1 MGTLRSAWKEAAWV
15 FGLSRLLLLL
25 ITYVGGVLLRP
36 RNMASIPCVNNG
48 LRFCLLGWYH
58 WDADAFGRIA
68 HVGYRSVADVAF
80 FPFWPWLIRLGA
92 TVLGHRFPLSF
103 LLSELLLSNLFFFAA
118 LVAFYMLASEGL
130 HFDPAQARKALWYLT
145 FYAYAIF
152 FFAGYSESLFL
163 LLTLTIFLLLQGT
176 ALWRWWLAG
185 LLGCVAALTRSTA
198 IVLLVPFLFFYV
210 ERFWGAGSLAAA
222 AASGEIAQAQRW
234 RLWLR
239 RVLAALPALL
249 IPAALA
255 AYMGYL
261 GLRFGDPFI
270 YSRMERTVWG
280 RQFAFPWVAFGPALG
295 ALLTG
300 PLHTEMAVRNLMD
313 LLFTLLPLGVLAAG
327 WRQLPAAY
335 RFFSL
340 ALALFAL
347 CFPLVAGETLASQ
360 PRYMMMAFPLFLVLA
375 RWSKRFPSLDLV
387 YGGFCAPLFALNAL
401 LFTLHYWV
409 A

>member
-36 RNMASIPCVNNG
+36 KNMASIPCANSE

-92 TVLGHRFPLSF
+92 AALGNHFPLSF
-103 LLSELLLSNLFFFAA
+103 LLSELLLSNLFFFVSLILLYV
-118 LVAFYMLASEGL
+118 LVRDGL
-130 HFDPAQARKALWYLT
+130 DFDPAQARKTLWYLT

-163 LLTLTIFLLLQGT
+163 LLTLAIFLLLQGR

-210 ERFWGAGSLAAA
+210 EHFWHARPLSADAGETTGPQS
-222 AASGEIAQAQRW
+222 W

-239 RVLAALPALL
+239 RVLAALPALF

-255 AYMGYL
+255 AYMVYL
-261 GLRFGDPFI
+261 GVRFGDPFI

-280 RQFAFPWVAFGPALG
+280 RQFELPWVAFGPALG

-313 LLFTLLPLGVLAAG
+313 LLFTLLPLGVLVAG
-327 WRQLPAAY
+327 WRQLPMVY
-335 RFFSL
+335 RFF
-340 ALALFAL
+340 ALGLVLFAL
-347 CFPLVAGETLASQ
+347 CFPLNGGETLASQ

-387 YGGFCAPLFALNAL
+387 YGGFCAPLLALNAL

>member
-15 FGLSRLLLLL
+15 FGLSRLFLLL

-36 RNMASIPCVNNG
+36 KNMASIPCVQSG
-48 LRFCLLGWYH
+48 LRFCLLGWYR
-58 WDADAFGRIA
+58 WDAEAFGRIA
-68 HVGYRSVADVAF
+68 HVGYRSLADVAF
-80 FPFWPWLIRLGA
+80 FPLWPWLIRLGA
-92 TVLGHRFPLSF
+92 AALGNHFPLSF
-103 LLSELLLSNLFFFAA
+103 LLSELLLSNLFFFGA
-118 LVAFYMLASEGL
+118 LVLLYILARESL
-130 HFDPAQARKALWYLT
+130 DCDPAQARKVLWYLA

-163 LLTLTIFLLLQGT
+163 FLTLALFWLLQGT

-185 LLGCVAALTRSTA
+185 LLGCAAALTRSTA
-198 IVLLVPFLFFYV
+198 IVLVIPFLCFYV
-210 ERFWGAGSLAAA
+210 ERFWRAPLPAAA
-222 AASGEIAQAQRW
+222 AGGAAPGQARPW

-239 RVLAALPALL
+239 RWLAALPALL
-249 IPAALA
+249 IPAGVA
-255 AYMGYL
+255 AYMLYL
-261 GLRFGDPFI
+261 GWRFGDPFV

-280 RQFAFPWVAFGPALG
+280 RQFALPWMAFGPALG
-295 ALLTG
+295 AVLGG
-300 PLHTEMAVRNLMD
+300 PLHTEMAARNLMD

-340 ALALFAL
+340 AVVLFAL
-347 CFPLVAGETLASQ
+347 SFPLTSGETLASQ
-360 PRYMMMAFPLFLVLA
+360 PRYLMVAFPLFLIMA
-375 RWSKRFPSLDLV
+375 RWSKRFPGLDLV
-387 YGGFCAPLFALNAL
+387 YGGFCAPLFAFNAL